1 MMALHFA
8 DEAIVVTNPEV
19 SSVRDSDRILGM
31 LASKSRRAELGQDPV
46 KEHLLVTRYSPKRAK
61 SGEMLS
67 VSDVEDILKIPL
79 LGVIP
84 ESEVVLQSSNSG
96 LPAIHN
102 KGSDVAE
109 AYKDVIA
116 RFLGEE
122 RPMRFV
128 EEKPGFLKRL
138 LGVSS

>member
-1 MMALHFA
+1 
-8 DEAIVVTNPEV
+8 
-19 SSVRDSDRILGM
+19 M
-31 LASKSRRAELGQDPV
+31 LASKSKRAELGQDPV

-67 VSDVEDILKIPL
+67 VSDVQDILKIPL

-116 RFLGEE
+116 RFLGET

-128 EEKPGFLKRL
+128 DEKPGLLKRL
-138 LGVSS
+138 LGVS